1 MKSLLAP
8 KALRAATGF
17 LKSLLC
23 RNRKFC
29 ITIAHSTMVNTASL
43 VSVTDGV
50 SWKRIR
56 TLAVVVAGPGTF
68 HRYHPVSTAWVAILI
83 QVVPLSVL

>member
-1 MKSLLAP
+1 MA
-8 KALRAATGF
+8 
-17 LKSLLC
+17 
-23 RNRKFC
+23 
-29 ITIAHSTMVNTASL
+29 NTASL

-68 HRYHPVSTAWVAILI
+68 HRYHPVSSAWVAIVI
-83 QVVPLSVL
+83 QVVPLSVA